1 MKRSPRHGVTKVQ
14 KQTSISLLL
23 LKAIVLLIRIDLNQF
38 NASWRQVQTVALSFV
53 RHDLDVIA

>member
-14 KQTSISLLL
+14 KQTSILL